1 MTSKLR
7 ARLSELN
14 SWFFRYVASK
24 RAVGIVFATVLLFG
38 VGNASAEYQGATYSQ
53 EPVSTTEPSPT
64 PDPSPSQ
71 EAGITPPGGGGGN
84 INNEVVVVNTVD
96 GRSADRARVGVARVT
111 GHVANNQNAAAAT
124 SSCSDCRTVAVA
136 AQAVIIQRTDA
147 TTISPRNY
155 AIAINQS
162 CVRCETFAAAYQ
174 YVFTT
179 DGLVRF
185 SAGAEQKLAG
195 FEGQIRQVAGDGSLS
210 FPEMEAKIDGIVA
223 KMWSLVASELEAVGV
238 QGSGRAL
245 KDTDRATEQTGDPS
259 PTPSPSASPS
269 ASPSPSGSASPSPSG
284 EPTPNTAK
292 DEPDSEGASPT
303 ATVTASPSP
312 KA

>member
-7 ARLSELN
+7 TRLSELN

-24 RAVGIVFATVLLFG
+24 RAAGIVFATVLLFG

-84 INNEVVVVNTVD
+84 VNNEVVVINTVD
-96 GRSADRARVGVARVT
+96 GRHAHRAGVGVARVT

-185 SAGAEQKLAG
+185 SVGAQQKLAG
-195 FEGQIRQVAGDGSLS
+195 YEGQIRQVAGDGSLS

-223 KMWSLVASELEAVGV
+223 QMWSLVKSELEAVGV
-238 QGSGRAL
+238 QGTGRAL
-245 KDTDRATEQTGDPS
+245 KDTDKATEPTGDPS
-259 PTPSPSASPS
+259 PTPSPSASPNTSPSPTSTASPSPTSS
-269 ASPSPSGSASPSPSG
+269 ASPSPTSASPAPNG
-284 EPTPNTAK
+284 EPTPNAEEEET
-292 DEPDSEGASPT
+292 EPL
-303 ATVTASPSP
+303 
-312 KA
+312 